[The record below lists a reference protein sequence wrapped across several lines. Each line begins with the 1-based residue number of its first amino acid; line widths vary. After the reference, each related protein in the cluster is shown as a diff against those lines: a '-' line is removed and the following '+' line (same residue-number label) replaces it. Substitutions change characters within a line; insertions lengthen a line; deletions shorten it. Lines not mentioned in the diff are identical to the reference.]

1 MNGIGWITVAEAAR
15 LCGTDE
21 LRITLWMNGNHIAYA
36 RFDGILMIDGASLAA
51 LFSRNRVATIYEDVA
66 QQRGKPGRPGRL
78 RRLLD
83 TPLDAFGLSQ
93 RIVRACRELGVRAVV
108 IRADV
113 ADAAACDAMVAQV
126 LEQLG
131 RLDILVNNAGITRDG
146 LMLRMPEADWDA
158 VLDTNLKGAFHCMR
172 AAYKTMMRQKSGRV
186 VNISSVVGLRGNAGQ
201 TNYSA
206 SKAGLIGLSKSLAK
220 ELATRNVTVNVVAP
234 GFITTDMT
242 DALPEGAREAL
253 LSTIPMK
260 RLGAA
265 EDVDRAVA
273 FFAGEGAGY
282 VTGQVLCVD
291 GGMAV

>member
-1 MNGIGWITVAEAAR
+1 M
-15 LCGTDE
+15 
-21 LRITLWMNGNHIAYA
+21 
-36 RFDGILMIDGASLAA
+36 
-51 LFSRNRVATIYEDVA
+51 
-66 QQRGKPGRPGRL
+66 
-78 RRLLD
+78 
-83 TPLDAFGLSQ
+83 
-93 RIVRACRELGVRAVV
+93 RAVV

-172 AAYKTMMRQKSGRV
+172 AAYQTMMRQKSGRV
-186 VNISSVVGLRGNAGQ
+186 SQHQQRSGPAGQ
-201 TNYSA
+201 RRPGQLLRQQGGSHR
-206 SKAGLIGLSKSLAK
+206 SVQVPGQGAGQPGTSPSTWWPLALS
-220 ELATRNVTVNVVAP
+220 
-234 GFITTDMT
+234 TTDMT

-265 EDVDRAVA
+265 EDVARAVA